1 MMDLASI
8 FDDIWLSAPDLD
20 AEAYSVIW
28 SEANLPRPPSVVTTA
43 ELCLNRGGHSYDHFL
58 VDAVSI
64 EADKATLARL
74 GLLMLSSVL
83 HRLESRIT
91 VHLTHPR
98 SKIRTLIIDPT
109 HFRAGASGW
118 LQVLAQSFHY
128 VPAEVC
134 KLSWQFETHFT
145 PWELPVLSLTNEQ
158 EMLIHPEDFERRE
171 VAIGFGSMEGTCRLA
186 ELFMNASRPSNKQ
199 LEFALECEV
208 GIRGVGP
215 GSAEMSIHLP
225 GSLGN
230 LDHEPILP

>member
-1 MMDLASI
+1 MMELARI

-28 SEANLPRPPSVVTTA
+28 SEANLPRPPMAVTTA
-43 ELCLNRGGHSYDHFL
+43 ALCLNRGRHTYGHFM
-58 VDAVSI
+58 VDTVSI
-64 EADKATLARL
+64 EADKPTLAQL

-83 HRLESRIT
+83 HRLESRVT

-109 HFRAGASGW
+109 HQHAGASHG

-128 VPAEVC
+128 VPAEVW
-134 KLSWQFETHFT
+134 KHPWQFKHLT

-158 EMLIHPEDFERRE
+158 EMLIHPQDFERRE
-171 VAIGFGSMEGTCRLA
+171 VVIGFGTMEGTCLLA

-199 LEFALECEV
+199 PEFALECES
-208 GIRGVGP
+208 GYRGVGL
-215 GSAEMSIHLP
+215 GSVEMSIHLP

-230 LDHEPILP
+230 LDHEPALP